1 MSTDSLE
8 LLLRSPS
15 YETVKGTHGTPF
27 QEKLEFYNVIVGDDE
42 KGITITSE
50 FVRIPVATSE
60 EEKFYWTTMCVA
72 PKGAYSEYSPP
83 RIRVTFC
90 CNHRLDARSED
101 QELDDKD
108 SVVVARDGYINLYLY
123 FRPEH
128 FAGFRQIDWKNEYLR
143 LDIHTNETF
152 RNHRFPISEAQ
163 KDLYRGRIEKAPL
176 NDGVPDS
183 VKVPIAWYMTFT
195 LDISKHPQEKAKDPS
210 MLVKLF
216 RFYRLLSGK

>member
-8 LLLRSPS
+8 LLLRSPR
-15 YETVKGTHGTPF
+15 YETVKHTYGTPF
-27 QEKLEFYNVIVGDDE
+27 QEKLEFYNVIVGEDE
-42 KGITITSE
+42 QGITITSE

-72 PKGAYSEYSPP
+72 PKGAYNEYHTSL
-83 RIRVTFC
+83 IRVTFC

-108 SVVVARDGYINLYLY
+108 SIVVERTGYINLFLY
-123 FRPEH
+123 FPPEH
-128 FAGFRQIDWKNEYLR
+128 FAGFRQIDWKNEYLNLR
-143 LDIHTNETF
+143 IHTDETF
-152 RNHRFPISEAQ
+152 RNHRFPLSEAF
-163 KDLYRGRIEKAPL
+163 KDLYRGRIEKSPL

-195 LDISKHPQEKAKDPS
+195 FDISKHPQEKTKDSS
-210 MLVKLF
+210 MLLKLF